1 MARVVFVLGAGA
13 SSGAGVPV
21 MKEFLGKSERLMEEH
36 NVQGKDDDFR
46 LIFEAIGQLQLTHSK
61 GWINL
66 DNLESVFAA
75 FEFAR
80 LLGGL
85 PGRMQDGSAPDPE
98 KLVIELK
105 ELIRITI
112 EESLVLQ
119 FDHHRNRHL
128 PNSYADFVDLL
139 KQLTFQDACKPPM
152 ASVITFN
159 YDLALDWTMGS
170 YSLGPRY
177 FVCESIYDSPTGVP
191 LLKLHGSLNWCRS
204 SDGERILPFHMQEY
218 GRTLLS
224 GSEKSPKKLQV
235 RFDHQKWD
243 SKSGPVLVPPTFNKG
258 EYHRELSKVWVQAAR
273 ELKEAE
279 FVFVI
284 GYSCPRSDE
293 FFPYLYS
300 LGTAG
305 GKPLKGFWIYDINPN
320 SDILEKR
327 FKEFLGTDAKNKL
340 HVQQASFL
348 ESIPFI
354 AGEIRKSG
362 ILK

>member
-1 MARVVFVLGAGA
+1 MARIVFILGAGA
-13 SSGAGVPV
+13 SSEAGIPV
-21 MKEFLGKSERLMEEH
+21 MKDFLGKAERLMDEH
-36 NVQGKDDDFR
+36 NVQKKDDDFR

-85 PGRMQDGSAPDPE
+85 PGRTKDGNALDPE

-112 EESLVLQ
+112 EESLLLH
-119 FDHHRNRHL
+119 FDHHRNRYL
-128 PNSYADFVDLL
+128 PNSYPKFVDLL
-139 KQLTFQDACKPPM
+139 KELAFKNPNKPPI

-159 YDLALDWTMGS
+159 YDLALDWAMGS
-170 YSLGPRY
+170 YSLGPKY
-177 FVCESIYDSPTGVP
+177 FVCESIYDSPTGIP

-204 SDGERILPFHMQEY
+204 SDGKEVLPLHMAEFS
-218 GRTLLS
+218 RSLLLAS
-224 GSEKSPKKLQV
+224 KEAPKKLQI

-243 SKSGPVLVPPTFNKG
+243 SRSGPVLVPPTFNKG

-273 ELKEAE
+273 ELSEAE
-279 FVFVI
+279 FIFVI

-305 GKPLKGFWIYDINPN
+305 GKPLKGFWIYDINPD
-320 SDILEKR
+320 SESLENR

-340 HVQQASFL
+340 HVQKASFQ
-348 ESIPFI
+348 ESVPLI
-354 AGEIRKSG
+354 AEEIRKSG